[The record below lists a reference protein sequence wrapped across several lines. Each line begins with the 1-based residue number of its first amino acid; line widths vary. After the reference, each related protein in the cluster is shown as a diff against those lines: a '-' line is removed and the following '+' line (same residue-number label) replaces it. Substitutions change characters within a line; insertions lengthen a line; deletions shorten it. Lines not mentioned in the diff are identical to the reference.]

1 MKSLKNS
8 IAVLILFLAVVLLS
22 LPGLVKGGKPQ
33 EAKAQDAKV
42 QGGKTSADIPV
53 TSTLNTTGSVIPSPG
68 TNYRVE
74 GDGNGQYFNGVSSV
88 SSILQAGSNC
98 TPTSAICGDWILDT
112 TSSTARTILVDLRS
126 PVPGSNAKPIFAFQN
141 VPTRIITKCHEA
153 LLGSLLAI
161 QLNHTVACPMF
172 VRFVYAGTTY
182 RLAMTSGPGAAT
194 NYAETNDAQVTCTA
208 LNSSNV
214 CDAWTILP
222 VTQADGTVQN
232 VARLEQA
239 QKSGA
244 WADLGDFYVSFD
256 FNVTNP

>member
-8 IAVLILFLAVVLLS
+8 IAILILFLAVVLLS
-22 LPGLVKGGKPQ
+22 LSGLVKGGEP
-33 EAKAQDAKV
+33 QDAKV
-42 QGGKTSADIPV
+42 QGAKPTSDVPV
-53 TSTLNTTGSVIPSPG
+53 TSTLNTTGSVVPNPG

-112 TSSTARTILVDLRS
+112 TSSTARTVLVDLRS
-126 PVPGSNAKPIFAFQN
+126 PVPGSNAKQIFAFQSL
-141 VPTRIITKCHEA
+141 PTRIITKCHEA
-153 LLGSLLAI
+153 LLGSFLAI
-161 QLNHTVACPMF
+161 QVNHTVGCPMF

-214 CDAWTILP
+214 CTAWTILP
-222 VTQADGTVQN
+222 VKQAGGTVQN

-239 QKSGA
+239 EKNGS
-244 WADLGDFYVSFD
+244 WVDLGDFYVTFD